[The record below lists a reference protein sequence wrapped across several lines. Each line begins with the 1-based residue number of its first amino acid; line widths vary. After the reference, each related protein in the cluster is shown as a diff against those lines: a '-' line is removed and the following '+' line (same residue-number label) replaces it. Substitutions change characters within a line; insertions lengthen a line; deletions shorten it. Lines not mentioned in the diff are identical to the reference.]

1 MKRNFDIGLIEL
13 AMRVFERTR
22 QAAARRDDFVM
33 AEVVAEVVADFGCAE
48 STAFRHVRAAVDVL
62 GIHYDGDAGREAKKR
77 RKQQDAAYQ
86 GQRDAAR
93 NGWPNGK
100 PGRASSL
107 DAGAGRAGADH
118 AWRQSA

>member
-1 MKRNFDIGLIEL
+1 MGLIEL

-22 QAAARRDDFVM
+22 QASARRNDFVM
-33 AEVVAEVVADFGCAE
+33 AEVVADVVADFGCAE

-62 GIHYDGDAGREAKKR
+62 GIHYDCDVGREAKKR

-86 GQRDAAR
+86 GQREAAR

-100 PGRASSL
+100 PGRPSSL
-107 DAGAGRAGADH
+107 DGGAGCTAATH
-118 AWRQSA
+118 VWRKSA